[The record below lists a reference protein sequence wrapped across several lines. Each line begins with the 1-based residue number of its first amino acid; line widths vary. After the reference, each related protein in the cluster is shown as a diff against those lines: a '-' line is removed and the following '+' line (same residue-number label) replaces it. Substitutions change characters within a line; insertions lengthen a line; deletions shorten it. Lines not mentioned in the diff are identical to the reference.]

1 MKESNFET
9 EGSNMDEDIKSE
21 TKVEVGDNFVVISY
35 EFENGD
41 PFYVILCDKPLHR
54 CGHI

>member
-1 MKESNFET
+1 
-9 EGSNMDEDIKSE
+9 MDEDIKSE

>member
-1 MKESNFET
+1 MEESNFES

-35 EFENGD
+35 ELENGD
-41 PFYVILCDKPLHR
+41 TFYVILCDKPLQR